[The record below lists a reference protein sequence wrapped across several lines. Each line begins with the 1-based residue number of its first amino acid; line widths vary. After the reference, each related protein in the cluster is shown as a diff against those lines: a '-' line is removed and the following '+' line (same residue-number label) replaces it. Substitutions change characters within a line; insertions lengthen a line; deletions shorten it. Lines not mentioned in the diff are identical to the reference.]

1 MGLEGRAGEY
11 RRDIGMRDRQR
22 ILGNLDQ
29 LYREAFQRA
38 EAKGD
43 EDFMAQLDF
52 EFQRDQLYMELALDI
67 RELFS
72 AMDTGK
78 DAGGQTT
85 SLLEKAQAI
94 RRLTRLR

>member
-1 MGLEGRAGEY
+1 
-11 RRDIGMRDRQR
+11 MRDRER

-29 LYREAFQRA
+29 LYREAFKRA
-38 EAKGD
+38 EGRGD
-43 EDFMAQLDF
+43 EDTMAELDF
-52 EFQRDQLYMELALDI
+52 DFQRDQLHLELALDI
-67 RELFS
+67 RELLS

-78 DAGGQTT
+78 AAGETTT